1 MTNILKKYEKMDDK
15 QLDKLFK
22 SIDERKDI
30 NWPYIAG
37 WVDGDGFIGKLSAR
51 SYGVMLKIADKEPV
65 EMLSELFKCSLSQEK
80 MDKRL
85 LYVKP
90 PQRRYYV
97 TIRGKK
103 AIYLAKK
110 IAPFIM
116 EKTKN
121 LYKTLEYYEC
131 NEKFPY
137 MQLNDKDFLD
147 YLVGFSE
154 AEGCFSC
161 YKDVNKFAYAI
172 SNTNLNLLTYLERR
186 LKQLGFFK
194 FKMRILSKEGFYF
207 FNKKATDKVIHR
219 KTSYRLEI
227 TGYAL
232 LDFYNVIKDKLIIQ
246 RKKSKVLDTIEHFKD
261 YRGIGYDNYMR
272 AKLAL

>member
-1 MTNILKKYEKMDDK
+1 MTNIIKKYEMMDDE

-22 SIDERKDI
+22 SLDERKDI

-37 WVDGDGFIGKLSAR
+37 WVDGDAYIGKLGTR

-80 MDKRL
+80 MDKRP
-85 LYVKP
+85 LYLKP

-97 TIRGKK
+97 NIRGKK

-110 IAPFIM
+110 IAPFVM

-121 LYKTLEYYEC
+121 LYKTLEYYGC

-137 MQLNDKDFLD
+137 MQLNDEDFIN

-161 YKDVNKFAYAI
+161 YKDVNKFSYGV
-172 SNTNLNLLTYLERR
+172 SNTNLNLLTYLEKR

-194 FKMRILSKEGFYF
+194 FKMRVLSKEGFYF

-227 TGYAL
+227 NGYAL

-246 RKKSKVLDTIEHFKD
+246 RKKAKVLDTIEHFKD
-261 YRGIGYDNYMR
+261 YKGISYDNYMR
-272 AKLAL
+272 DKLAL